1 MFTQWF
7 KLTSDVLMAQFEA
20 QRVISLRLGK
30 LARGGAAAEAE
41 AHRMVTEKLTAAA
54 EATVA
59 LASGQSP
66 RSVVRRYRTLMR
78 ANARRLVA
86 K

>member
-1 MFTQWF
+1 
-7 KLTSDVLMAQFEA
+7 
-20 QRVISLRLGK
+20 
-30 LARGGAAAEAE
+30 
-41 AHRMVTEKLTAAA
+41 MVTEKLTAAA

>member
-7 KLTSDVLMAQFEA
+7 KFTSDVLLAQFEA

-30 LARGGAAAEAE
+30 LARGGAEAEAE
-41 AHRMVTEKLTAAA
+41 AHRMVAEKLTAAA
-54 EATVA
+54 EASVG

-66 RSVVRRYRTLMR
+66 RSVVRRYRTIMR
-78 ANARRLVA
+78 ANARRLA
-86 K
+86 GK

>member
-41 AHRMVTEKLTAAA
+41 AHRMVTEKLAAAA

-59 LASGQSP
+59 LASGRSP
-66 RSVVRRYRTLMR
+66 HSVVRRYRTLMR
-78 ANARRLVA
+78 ANARRLTA